1 MPFTDALIVA
11 FSGIAVVFFLLI
23 ILWAIIEMINRTV
36 SSIENRIVAP
46 VPAAPQR
53 AETVQEE
60 PAAEE
65 PAVAAEEP
73 AVAAAA
79 DEPEP
84 VQHGTYGGELLLFDV
99 DEKTAACIMAIVS
112 DQTRIPLNQLIF
124 KSIRALD

>member
-36 SSIENRIVAP
+36 SSIENRKAAP

-60 PAAEE
+60 P
-65 PAVAAEEP
+65 AAEEP